1 MHPPFICLRFCF
13 ISQELFYKLI
23 CQATQTS
30 IEPCE
35 TKLRKTVA
43 RKLYFLCTEKYYRNS
58 NRLGFEVTV
67 SRPTGANLIHNEIQ
81 TFQFQNQSRLI
92 LETVKCSSSCLCGC
106 DYACSLWIPCYR
118 SRVHEGCLSC
128 SFNQNNVEEE
138 ELREAVE
145 VSLLWGRVTGMLRRM
160 TSTSR

>member
-1 MHPPFICLRFCF
+1 MWVNTEIWCHTHRHCHSQLSASPPKTPSPTPGKYNFLPPFICLRFCF

-106 DYACSLWIPCYR
+106 DYACSL
-118 SRVHEGCLSC
+118 
-128 SFNQNNVEEE
+128 
-138 ELREAVE
+138 
-145 VSLLWGRVTGMLRRM
+145 
-160 TSTSR
+160 